1 MERVNPKKILVI
13 GSILVVFGFV
23 GPLLMVL
30 DILPSTYFLSFL
42 SYGASVGGLLMGV
55 IGVSFLVRINKKRDD
70 S

>member
-42 SYGASVGGLLMGV
+42 SYGASVGGLILGV
-55 IGVSFLVRINKKRDD
+55 IGVSIFAGINKKRDD